1 MQVRRV
7 TDAGLRYARHVSLPE
22 IGADGQARLKEAT
35 VLIVGLGGL
44 GCPAAAYLAAAGVG
58 RLLLNDF
65 DRVDVS
71 NLQRQILYREEDTG
85 LGKAEVAARRLVEIN
100 PALQAET
107 IPHRL
112 DQAGLRDQ
120 AAVSDA
126 VLDGSDNYGTRFSV
140 NEACLA
146 TRRPL
151 VSGAAIRFEGQLAVF
166 RNDLSDAAC
175 YRCLYDE
182 HGDEMETC
190 TGGGIL
196 GPVAGVIGAH
206 MAVETIKL
214 LLGIGEPVQ
223 NSLLLYDGLQGRW
236 RRVSLKRDP
245 SCPACARFR
254 SR

>member
-1 MQVRRV
+1 MQVCRV
-7 TDAGLRYARHVSLPE
+7 TDPGMRYARHLSLPE
-22 IGADGQARLKEAT
+22 IGAPGQARLARST

-71 NLQRQILYREEDTG
+71 NLQRQILYREQDAG
-85 LGKAEVAARRLVEIN
+85 RGKAEVAAERLLEIN
-100 PALQAET
+100 PALEAQA
-107 IPHRL
+107 IPRRL
-112 DQAGLRDQ
+112 DQAGLREQ
-120 AAVSDA
+120 AAISDV

-151 VSGAAIRFEGQLAVF
+151 VSGAAIRFEGQLCVF
-166 RNDLSDAAC
+166 RNDLPDAAC

-182 HGDEMETC
+182 HGDDMETC
-190 TGGGIL
+190 SGGGIL
-196 GPVAGVIGAH
+196 GPVAGVIGTH

-223 NSLLLYDGLQGRW
+223 NRLLLYDGLQGRW
-236 RRVSLKRDP
+236 RQVSLKPDP
-245 SCPACARFR
+245 SCPACASLR